1 MPSDQTCN
9 ISLEAELNPFICGQ
23 VASGQYQNANE
34 VVLAGLRLFIETLR
48 DLEVSFSPKRRGRD
62 GR

>member
-23 VASGQYQNANE
+23 MASGPSPNANE
-34 VVLAGLRLFIETLR
+34 VVRAGLRLLIQTRR
-48 DLEVSFSPKRRGRD
+48 DLEVNFPPNRRGRD